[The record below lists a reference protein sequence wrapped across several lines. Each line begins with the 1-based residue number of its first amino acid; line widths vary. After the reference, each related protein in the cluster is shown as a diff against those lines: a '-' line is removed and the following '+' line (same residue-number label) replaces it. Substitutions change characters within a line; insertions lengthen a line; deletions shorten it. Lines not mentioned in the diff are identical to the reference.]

1 MTSAN
6 IATLERLSTSLKN
19 LIKIQIDLFPEGID
33 EEFDQDTY
41 LIILDRADQHV
52 SALQDMVEGML
63 R

>member
-6 IATLERLSTSLKN
+6 IETLERLSTSLAN

-33 EEFDQDTY
+33 EELDQDTY
-41 LIILDRADQHV
+41 LIILDRADQHA